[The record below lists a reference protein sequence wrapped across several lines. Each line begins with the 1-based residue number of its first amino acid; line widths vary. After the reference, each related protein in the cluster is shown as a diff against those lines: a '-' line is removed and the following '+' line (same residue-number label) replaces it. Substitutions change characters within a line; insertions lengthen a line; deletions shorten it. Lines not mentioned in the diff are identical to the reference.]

1 MSTIKQLFLLL
12 LIASPS
18 FAQSAPQFST
28 GSMTQ
33 TVTTTQTIEEVS
45 NIERFGGSV
54 GTWSGDNVTTVD
66 TDAEGFDASS
76 VDIEVEGVS
85 FQIIDDSKP
94 WQLEVIS
101 REAGLIETV
110 DIDRTI
116 TTDSVTNTLSVF
128 SQ

>member
-1 MSTIKQLFLLL
+1 MMSTVKQLFLLL
-12 LIASPS
+12 LIAGPS

-33 TVTTTQTIEEVS
+33 TVTTTQTIEEIS
-45 NIERFGGSV
+45 NVERFGASV

-66 TDAEGFDASS
+66 STAADI
-76 VDIEVEGVS
+76 DIEVEGVS

-101 REAGLIETV
+101 REAGLIET
-110 DIDRTI
+110 IDTERTI

>member
-1 MSTIKQLFLLL
+1 MSTLKQLFILL

-18 FAQSAPQFST
+18 LAQSAPQFST

-33 TVTTTQTIEEVS
+33 TVTTTQTIEEIS
-45 NIERFGGSV
+45 NIERFCGSV

-66 TDAEGFDASS
+66 TDAADFDASS